1 MLRYN
6 DPVVA
11 GVGFSTAFLSQTDE
25 WRLSDV
31 NKDFGVCPS
40 YPPLVAVPKGID
52 DEALRAA
59 ATFRHG
65 GRFPVLSYYHKN
77 NGMVSKPLERTD
89 QLAVSSRCGSQVMM
103 RASQPLTGT
112 NGRRCKEDEKL
123 INATLRPGKRGY
135 VIDTRAINVAQ
146 QAKAKGGGFESE
158 ANYPQWRR
166 IHKAIERCD

>member
-1 MLRYN
+1 MYELVLLRYN

-89 QLAVSSRCGSQVMM
+89 QLAGFSRRTIFMWVVGDDASVSASHRHQ
-103 RASQPLTGT
+103 RAAVQ
-112 NGRRCKEDEKL
+112 GRRE
-123 INATLRPGKRGY
+123 AHQRHPQAGQARLRHRHA
-135 VIDTRAINVAQ
+135 R
-146 QAKAKGGGFESE
+146 
-158 ANYPQWRR
+158 
-166 IHKAIERCD
+166 H